1 MRKGWSA
8 LLLSAV
14 CLLAACRPQQE
25 AVGASSAAPDQDSAA
40 AAALEESGYAVWREI
55 LPDPGYFLTGERC
68 RLVLNGDQDVEIFL
82 YLYGTPEEA
91 PADAGC
97 ISPDGFSFSRP
108 GSQEGT
114 MDGASIDWISVPHF
128 YLYNRA
134 IVQYVGTDPQIL
146 SVLEALC
153 GAPFAGGET

>member
-1 MRKGWSA
+1 MRKGWA
-8 LLLSAV
+8 VLLSAV

-25 AVGASSAAPDQDSAA
+25 AGGASSVAPSPDSAA
-40 AAALEESGYAVWREI
+40 VAAALEKSGYAVWRES
-55 LPDPGYFLTGERC
+55 LPDPGRFLTGERC

-82 YLYGTPEEA
+82 YLYRTPEEA
-91 PADAGC
+91 QADAGC

-108 GSQEGT
+108 GSQEGLA
-114 MDGASIDWISVPHF
+114 DGASIDWVSVPHF

-146 SVLEALC
+146 SVLESLC
-153 GAPFAGGET
+153 GAPFAGGEA